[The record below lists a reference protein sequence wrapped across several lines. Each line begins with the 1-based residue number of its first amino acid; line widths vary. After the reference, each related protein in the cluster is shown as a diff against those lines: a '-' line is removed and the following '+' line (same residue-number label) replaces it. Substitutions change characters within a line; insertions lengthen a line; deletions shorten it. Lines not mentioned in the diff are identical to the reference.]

1 MAYVPANNVSTARRG
16 QSRSSKRITI
26 TLNYATYK
34 ALEDRSSE
42 EGRSISNLAAYLLE
56 RSLTKEPNEDSP

>member
-1 MAYVPANNVSTARRG
+1 MAYFPANNVSTARRG

-56 RSLTKEPNEDSP
+56 RSLTQETNEDSP

>member
-1 MAYVPANNVSTARRG
+1 MAYVPANHVSNARRG

-42 EGRSISNLAAYLLE
+42 EGRSISNLASYLLE
-56 RSLTKEPNEDSP
+56 RWITEEPNEELL

>member
-1 MAYVPANNVSTARRG
+1 MAYVPANNVSNARRG
-16 QSRSSKRITI
+16 QFRSSKRITI

-42 EGRSISNLAAYLLE
+42 EGRSISNLAAYLIE
-56 RSLTKEPNEDSP
+56 RSLAEKTNEESP

>member
-1 MAYVPANNVSTARRG
+1 MAYVPANNVSSARRG

-42 EGRSISNLAAYLLE
+42 EGRSISNLASYLLE
-56 RSLTKEPNEDSP
+56 RSITEEPNEELL

>member
-1 MAYVPANNVSTARRG
+1 MAYVPANNVSTARRR

-26 TLNYATYK
+26 TLNYATHK

-56 RSLTKEPNEDSP
+56 WSLTQETNEDSP

>member
-1 MAYVPANNVSTARRG
+1 MAYVPANNVSNARRG

-34 ALEDRSSE
+34 ALEERSSE
-42 EGRSISNLAAYLLE
+42 EGRSISNLASYVLE
-56 RSLTKEPNEDSP
+56 RSLAEKTNE

>member
-1 MAYVPANNVSTARRG
+1 MAYIPANNVSTARRG
-16 QSRSSKRITI
+16 QFRSSKRITI

>member
-1 MAYVPANNVSTARRG
+1 MAYVPANNVSSARRG

-42 EGRSISNLAAYLLE
+42 EGRSISNLASYLLE
-56 RSLTKEPNEDSP
+56 RSLTQETNDDSP

>member
-1 MAYVPANNVSTARRG
+1 MAYVPANNFSNARRG
-16 QSRSSKRITI
+16 QSRSFKRISI

-56 RSLTKEPNEDSP
+56 RSLTQETNEDSP

>member
-34 ALEDRSSE
+34 ALEDTSSE

-56 RSLTKEPNEDSP
+56 RSLTQETNEDSP